1 MLFELP
7 TKLNIGGTDY
17 AIRSDYRAVLEI
29 CTALSDTELSDE
41 EKAIVTLVIFYPDF
55 EQMPPEDLQEA
66 LEKCFAFI
74 DHGQGAPGKS
84 APRLMD
90 WEKDFQHIIAPINRV
105 AGKEIRSVDY
115 MHWWT
120 FLSFFSEIGADCLF
134 AQIVRIREKKAR
146 GKPLDKEEQKFYRE
160 NRQLVD
166 FKTNYTDAEHEI
178 LKQWGGGGNGRQG

>member
-29 CTALSDTELSDE
+29 CTALSDIELSDE

-134 AQIVRIREKKAR
+134 AQIVQIRNKLARHKK
-146 GKPLDKEEQKFYRE
+146 LDKAERE
-160 NRQLVD
+160 WYNQNRHLVD
-166 FKTNYTDAEHEI
+166 IQSHYTKQDEELLEKRG
-178 LKQWGGGGNGRQG
+178 LK